1 MSLTTI
7 TNQMKNLNLSPIV
20 LNKLYTITIKN
31 YSFGNLPIN
40 EINSLYKDG
49 RVFSHFFE
57 KYLPTLH
64 QLTWQSGC
72 RSWDLID
79 SDGKKYEQK
88 TFTKKCN
95 FKRSKSIGIGRT
107 HNQEEFENYVKDII
121 YIIVDNQE
129 FPKIQY
135 KFVTGTELIKAYPNG
150 NIPASDKEN
159 FFCNFSDEIIE
170 IAIQKYATFHN
181 IELLEV
187 SIFDILKSSAGIE
200 GWANSN

>member
-72 RSWDLID
+72 RSWDLTD

-107 HNQEEFENYVKDII
+107 HNQEEFENHVKDII

-135 KFVTGTELIKAYPNG
+135 KFITGTELIKAYPNG
-150 NIPASDKEN
+150 NIPAGDKKK
-159 FFCNFSDEIIE
+159 FFCNFSDDIIKM
-170 IAIQKYATFHN
+170 AIQKYATFHN
-181 IELLEV
+181 QEISEV
-187 SIFDILKSSAGIE
+187 SIFDILKSSAGVAV
-200 GWANSN
+200 WANSN